1 MSGALGQ
8 LRLAGERA
16 IAVFGAPLSIFPP
29 KVRQTVVIET
39 TAAAILTGF
48 NCTALPYTGL
58 ILRLQLH
65 ASADQLAVLAAA
77 GASVMLPSLLWARL
91 VRNRPPLPFVVWLGV
106 AYRGLFVLLLAARSP
121 WPFIAVIAVANAL
134 GAISTQAYGTFV
146 QVAYPREFRGQALG
160 VIRVAGALLAV
171 GLFPLTGFLFPRV
184 GFHWMFAAA
193 AVFGIAAS
201 LWQRRLAGL
210 SLGRATLHEDPRPR
224 PIAGAVRDDRRFA
237 RILTAAFLFGLGIWL
252 QVPLAVDAGR
262 RAPRHHVSSR
272 HRGGRRQSLRVVRGR
287 VLGPQRG
294 PAAQRRGAAHS
305 VHCRHRDAASLPIR
319 LHLEDTVAG
328 AGAVDGRQF
337 CFIRPR
343 HRRQPGR
350 DRRRG
355 RTVGSVH
362 RHLSNARR
370 GARRNR
376 PVRRRVAAPPHR
388 HRIGIRGRRGRD
400 DARRGPRRLRQ
411 GSRAYGRGAAAPT
424 GGDAPERGLTADAD
438 QPQDDDEAERHTEE
452 PQENQDHDRTSFARG
467 LSARV
472 PRLGRHGRDAPGRPH
487 RFRPVALNRENH
499 RFPGGEPRPDHRADQ
514 AEQQRG

>member
-252 QVPLAVDAGR
+252 QVPLAPLMQVDVLHATTFHLGIAAAGASLCGLFAVGYWGRSVDR
-262 RAPRHHVSSR
+262 RPSVAV
-272 HRGGRRQSLRVVRGR
+272 LRTVYIVGIATPLLYLSGFILKTPWL
-287 VLGPQRG
+287 VLGPSMVDSFVSSG
-294 PAAQRRGAAHS
+294 LDI
-305 VHCRHRDAASLPIR
+305 VASLAVI
-319 LHLEDTVAG
+319 DVAG
-328 AGAVDGRQF
+328 GQSGQYIGIYQTLAGV
-337 CFIRPR
+337 
-343 HRRQPGR
+343 
-350 DRRRG
+350 RG
-355 RTVGSVH
+355 VIGPFVGAWLLHHTGIASAFAAAAAAMMLGAGLAGSV
-362 RHLSNARR
+362 
-370 GARRNR
+370 
-376 PVRRRVAAPPHR
+376 
-388 HRIGIRGRRGRD
+388 
-400 DARRGPRRLRQ
+400 
-411 GSRAYGRGAAAPT
+411 
-424 GGDAPERGLTADAD
+424 
-438 QPQDDDEAERHTEE
+438 
-452 PQENQDHDRTSFARG
+452 
-467 LSARV
+467 RV
-472 PRLGRHGRDAPGRPH
+472 PEHTA
-487 RFRPVALNRENH
+487 
-499 RFPGGEPRPDHRADQ
+499 GEPLPPPVVMRRSA
-514 AEQQRG
+514 G